1 MNTVKAPW
9 QPKLRRCGVL
19 TDHELDALREIE
31 RRLRWESPELIRLF
45 NSVEPQPAKPHRK
58 QARTRVLV
66 AATAFAGLTLLGP
79 RMLNDAEVR
88 AQQRPPLPR
97 TAPPDTTITGR
108 TRPASAVTAPV
119 AVIDVVIGDSST
131 VATPACRSPRA
142 EPGDSRSLDRRPEHH
157 QSLSR
162 KA

>member
-1 MNTVKAPW
+1 MKAETSL
-9 QPKLRRCGVL
+9 LRKFWRCGVL
-19 TDHELDALREIE
+19 SDLELDALREIE

-45 NSVEPQPAKPHRK
+45 NSVAPQPPKPHRK
-58 QARTRVLV
+58 RARTRVLV
-66 AATAFAGLTLLGP
+66 AASAFAALTLLGP
-79 RMLNDAEVR
+79 RMLNDAEVS
-88 AQQRPPLPR
+88 AQQRRPLPQ

-108 TRPASAVTAPV
+108 TGPASAVTAPV

-131 VATPACRSPRA
+131 VATTAWRSPRA
-142 EPGDSRSLDRRPEHH
+142 EHEDSRSLDRGPEHH

>member
-1 MNTVKAPW
+1 MNAETPW
-9 QPKLRRCGVL
+9 QRKFRRCGVL

-31 RRLRWESPELIRLF
+31 RRLWWESPELIRLF
-45 NSVEPQPAKPHRK
+45 KSVEPQPAKPHRK
-58 QARTRVLV
+58 RARTRVLV
-66 AATAFAGLTLLGP
+66 AAAAFAGLTLLGP
-79 RMLNDAEVR
+79 RMLNVAEVS
-88 AQQRPPLPR
+88 AQQRRPLPR
-97 TAPPDTTITGR
+97 TAPPNPTITGR

-142 EPGDSRSLDRRPEHH
+142 EPAHKHSLDRGPEHD

>member
-1 MNTVKAPW
+1 
-9 QPKLRRCGVL
+9 VL

-31 RRLRWESPELIRLF
+31 RQLRWESPELIRLF

-58 QARTRVLV
+58 RARTRVLV
-66 AATAFAGLTLLGP
+66 AAGAFAGLTLLGP
-79 RMLNDAEVR
+79 RMLNDAEVS

-97 TAPPDTTITGR
+97 TAPPDPTLTGR
-108 TRPASAVTAPV
+108 AGPASAVTAAV
-119 AVIDVVIGDSST
+119 AVIDGVIADSST
-131 VATPACRSPRA
+131 LATPAWRSPRV
-142 EPGDSRSLDRRPEHH
+142 EPGHSRSLDRRPEHA